1 MIGTHSDI
9 SDRKEAELAIQEISQ
24 RLAIA
29 TQSAKIGI
37 WEYNHIENSLIWDEQ
52 MHTLYDTNPNDFAA
66 NFDSWADRIHP
77 DDVAK
82 NIAEFEA
89 AIANNLDELSQEF
102 RVVHNNG
109 DIHYIKS
116 NAVIIRNEAGEI
128 ERLIGVDWEVS
139 GYKKVEKALI
149 LAKETAESAA
159 QTKSM
164 FLANMSH
171 EIRTPMNGVI
181 GMLHLLQDTELTDQQ
196 RSHVNIAQ
204 SSAESLLSLIND
216 ILDFSKVE
224 AGKLAIEHIDFD
236 LHELLG
242 SFARTMALISEEKG
256 LDLILDLRGI
266 DHSLVNGDPGR
277 LRQILINLTSNAIK
291 FTERGEILLT
301 CRLTK
306 MDAGLIFTGTLTD
319 QGIGIPQDTL
329 DHLFEPFTQMDA
341 STTRKYGGTGLGL
354 AITKKLCELMGGNIT
369 ATSEVGKG
377 SQFRFTI
384 TLQTSNATSDVL
396 PLPRIAPLKLLL
408 VDDNAVQREILQSQ
422 LAAWGVEVTEAAS
435 GTAALE
441 LFDGRSPSEAFDIVL
456 MDHTLPDMRSLN
468 VAKTL
473 RSKAGEAKLSILMM
487 TAIANQSTEIDGLDL
502 DVAAYLTKPIMPSEL
517 LNALVNISDGA
528 VTVQRP
534 ANAAGGGANGN
545 GSEAIAYP
553 EQTRLLL
560 VEDNKVNQMVIRG
573 LLKKM
578 GLQISTAMNGVE
590 ALWLLRESS
599 TEEPFTCILM
609 DCLMPEMNGY
619 ETTQQIREGNAGE
632 RYQSI
637 PIVALTANAM
647 KGDREKC
654 IASGMDD
661 YLSKPI
667 NPDTLRT
674 VLNEWL
680 LRARQ
685 Q

>member
-1 MIGTHSDI
+1 
-9 SDRKEAELAIQEISQ
+9 
-24 RLAIA
+24 
-29 TQSAKIGI
+29 
-37 WEYNHIENSLIWDEQ
+37 
-52 MHTLYDTNPNDFAA
+52 
-66 NFDSWADRIHP
+66 
-77 DDVAK
+77 
-82 NIAEFEA
+82 
-89 AIANNLDELSQEF
+89 
-102 RVVHNNG
+102 
-109 DIHYIKS
+109 
-116 NAVIIRNEAGEI
+116 
-128 ERLIGVDWEVS
+128 
-139 GYKKVEKALI
+139 
-149 LAKETAESAA
+149 
-159 QTKSM
+159 
-164 FLANMSH
+164 
-171 EIRTPMNGVI
+171 
-181 GMLHLLQDTELTDQQ
+181 
-196 RSHVNIAQ
+196 
-204 SSAESLLSLIND
+204 
-216 ILDFSKVE
+216 
-224 AGKLAIEHIDFD
+224 
-236 LHELLG
+236 
-242 SFARTMALISEEKG
+242 
-256 LDLILDLRGI
+256 
-266 DHSLVNGDPGR
+266 
-277 LRQILINLTSNAIK
+277 
-291 FTERGEILLT
+291 
-301 CRLTK
+301 
-306 MDAGLIFTGTLTD
+306 
-319 QGIGIPQDTL
+319 
-329 DHLFEPFTQMDA
+329 
-341 STTRKYGGTGLGL
+341 
-354 AITKKLCELMGGNIT
+354 
-369 ATSEVGKG
+369 
-377 SQFRFTI
+377 
-384 TLQTSNATSDVL
+384 
-396 PLPRIAPLKLLL
+396 LKLLL

-534 ANAAGGGANGN
+534 AKAAGGGANGN